1 MEGLCSLTL
10 LLLFLWPPETWEGP
24 APKSPLPT
32 KISRDPD
39 VLHLGSGT
47 GQEPV
52 IIMTFN
58 LTKVTRAISS
68 FDLRTWDP
76 EGVIFYGDTNPKDD
90 WFMLGLRG
98 GRLEIQ
104 LHNFWAQLTV
114 GAGPR
119 LDDGRWHQVKVKNQE
134 DSLLLEVDGDEVL
147 RLSQVSRPLAGN
159 ALPEI
164 RIAVGALL
172 FPPTDLHLPL
182 IPALDGCLRQHIWL
196 NHPGNTVPFS
206 HPPRGVCNPETQPGT
221 FLPPGAHTV
230 FSLKDLPQPN
240 MDPWAFS
247 LELRLQFF
255 RGSGCLLAL
264 GILGNHSLLSLD
276 LEDQILVLSARLPQ
290 QELEVHSKSLPVSPG
305 PLIQLQL
312 GLTRVALS
320 QGLQEV
326 ALILP
331 PALLVSLLD
340 LWNQPKGSLILGVT
354 PGEDSSASFCL
365 DGLRVQGRELDV
377 DQALNRSKNIWTHS
391 CPWSLNNTNTP
402 H

>member
-10 LLLFLWPPETWEGP
+10 LLLLLWPPETWEGL
-24 APKSPLPT
+24 APKPPLAT

-58 LTKVTRAISS
+58 LTMVTRAISS

-98 GRLEIQ
+98 GRPEVQI
-104 LHNFWAQLTV
+104 HNFWAQLTV

-119 LDDGRWHQVKVKNQE
+119 LDDGCWHQLKVKNQE
-134 DSLLLEVDGDEVL
+134 DSVLLEVDGDEVL
-147 RLSQVSRPLAGN
+147 RLSQVSRPLEGTT
-159 ALPEI
+159 LPTM
-164 RIAVGALL
+164 RIAVGGLL
-172 FPPTDLHLPL
+172 FPPNDLRLPL
-182 IPALDGCLRQHIWL
+182 IPALDGCLRRHIWL
-196 NHPGNTVPFS
+196 NQPGNTGPFS
-206 HPPRGVCNPETQPGT
+206 HPPRGACNPEAQPGT

-230 FSLKDLPQPN
+230 FSLKDLPQPGV
-240 MDPWAFS
+240 DPWAFS

-255 RGSGCLLAL
+255 GGSGCLLAL
-264 GILGNHSLLSLD
+264 GILGNQSLLSLD
-276 LEDQILVLSARLPQ
+276 LQDQILVLSARSPQ
-290 QELEVHSKSLPVSPG
+290 KLEVLSKSLPVSPG
-305 PLIQLQL
+305 PLIQLEL

-326 ALILP
+326 VLILP

-340 LWNQPKGSLILGVT
+340 LWTQPKGSLILGVA
-354 PGEDSSASFCL
+354 PGEASSASFCL

-377 DQALNRSKNIWTHS
+377 DQALSRSKNIWTHS
-391 CPWSLNNTNTP
+391 CPRSLNNNTNTP